1 MSFLALRGLEKTYD
15 DGTKAVRGID
25 LSIAEGEFVVLLGP
39 SGCGKTS
46 TLRMLAGLEIATAGS
61 VAMQG
66 ADVTKLRP
74 SQRDIGMVFQ
84 FYALY
89 PHMTVEKNLRFPLDV
104 QGLKRTEQDSI
115 LKPVI
120 ERLGIGPLLKRYP
133 RQLSGGD
140 QQRISLGRALVR
152 RPKLFLM
159 DEPLGTLDADQR
171 MLMREFIREQQ
182 QELGVTTI
190 YVTHDQEEAMSLA
203 DRIVVMS
210 AGEIC
215 QDAAPAEIYERP
227 RTTFVAHF
235 VGSPGMNM
243 LNGRYQSA
251 TASFV
256 SKDQDITVAM
266 HGYANLAI
274 NDGADLQ
281 LGIRSEYIYL
291 DADAALRARV
301 LLCEYMGH
309 CQYAHLEIGG
319 QQLRMRLSAQDH
331 VEAGQSY
338 GIRFDEQHLNVYDQ
352 AGQRL

>member
-210 AGEIC
+210 AGEIAKTRL
-215 QDAAPAEIYERP
+215 QQKSMNGHVRLLLRILL
-227 RTTFVAHF
+227 VAQ
-235 VGSPGMNM
+235 G
-243 LNGRYQSA
+243 
-251 TASFV
+251 
-256 SKDQDITVAM
+256 
-266 HGYANLAI
+266 
-274 NDGADLQ
+274 
-281 LGIRSEYIYL
+281 
-291 DADAALRARV
+291 
-301 LLCEYMGH
+301 
-309 CQYAHLEIGG
+309 
-319 QQLRMRLSAQDH
+319 
-331 VEAGQSY
+331 
-338 GIRFDEQHLNVYDQ
+338 
-352 AGQRL
+352 